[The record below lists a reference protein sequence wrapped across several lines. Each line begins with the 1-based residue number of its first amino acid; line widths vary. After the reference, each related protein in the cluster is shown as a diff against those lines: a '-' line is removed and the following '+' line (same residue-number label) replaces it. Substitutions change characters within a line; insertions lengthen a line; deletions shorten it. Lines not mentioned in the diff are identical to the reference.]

1 MICIQVVVVYNPLGW
16 NRTDIVRIPVRIYHL
31 LVTLQYTTFPYH
43 AKGDNFHQVNEANL
57 VVKDSSGNKVEVQYV
72 DVDDVTTDLRKL
84 YVKAYLGLRPKQAPK
99 YWLLFQVSIPPLG
112 WSTYFISKAAG
123 KGKL

>member
-1 MICIQVVVVYNPLGW
+1 M
-16 NRTDIVRIPVRIYHL
+16 
-31 LVTLQYTTFPYH
+31 
-43 AKGDNFHQVNEANL
+43 
-57 VVKDSSGNKVEVQYV
+57 VKDSSGNKVEVQYV

-123 KGKL
+123 KGKF